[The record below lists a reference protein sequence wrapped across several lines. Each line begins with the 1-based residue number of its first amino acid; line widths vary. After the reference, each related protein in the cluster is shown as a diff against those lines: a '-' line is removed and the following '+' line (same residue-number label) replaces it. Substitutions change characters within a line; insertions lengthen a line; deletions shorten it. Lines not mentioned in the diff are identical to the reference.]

1 MVASQNV
8 LLFFIHRIGIT
19 TSPNSKEYGFTVVVL
34 DVARHRLFKSVGI
47 KKDETE
53 KRSFLKMSF
62 ANKGLDAINIAN
74 ILFITNQ

>member
-1 MVASQNV
+1 VVASQNV
-8 LLFFIHRIGIT
+8 LFFIHRIGIAT
-19 TSPNSKEYGFTVVVL
+19 CPNSKEYGFTAVVL

-74 ILFITNQ
+74 IFFITNQ

>member
-8 LLFFIHRIGIT
+8 LLFFIHRIGIA
-19 TSPNSKEYGFTVVVL
+19 TSPNSKEYGLTAVIL
-34 DVARHRLFKSVGI
+34 DVARQRLVKTVGI

-62 ANKGLDAINIAN
+62 ANKGLDTINIAN
-74 ILFITNQ
+74 IFFITNQ